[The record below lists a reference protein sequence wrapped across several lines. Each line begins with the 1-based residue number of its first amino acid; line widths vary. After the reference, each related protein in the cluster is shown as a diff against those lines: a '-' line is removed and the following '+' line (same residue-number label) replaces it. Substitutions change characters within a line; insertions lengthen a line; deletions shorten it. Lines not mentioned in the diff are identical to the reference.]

1 MNPAVPDSARID
13 FVRSVAVLLVLA
25 DHVLETLGA
34 FHGFDPT
41 PVAWILGRAGVLL
54 FFVLTSLVLLQ
65 SLERAARA
73 GRSSTIGFYV
83 QRAFRIYPLAWVCIA
98 LVLALRIPATSWS
111 TEFVAPS
118 AGMLLSNLALTMNLT
133 YSQFVLSVLWT
144 LPFELQMYLF
154 LPFVHRALPGAAT
167 VRNAAL
173 LVALAVAIGVV
184 QPHVAGR
191 LSLAEFGPCFL
202 AGALAFALAR
212 KATPRF
218 AFAVL
223 PLALAAL
230 LAGYVAVARQ
240 TAEVHPRWLQWS
252 ACLALGVLLPFVREP
267 GSRAIRRISRE
278 IARYSYGIYLFHLV
292 ALYAGMNVLREHAL
306 PVQLGA
312 LLALLVGLPVLGHHL
327 VEQPGIAL
335 GRRLAALSRSR
346 RSGRPRVSRAT
357 PGRAG

>member
-1 MNPAVPDSARID
+1 MSPIASDSARLD
-13 FVRSVAVLLVLA
+13 FLRSVAVLLVLA

-41 PVAWILGRAGVLL
+41 PLAWILGRAGVLL
-54 FFVLTSLVLLQ
+54 FFVLTSLVLLH
-65 SLERAARA
+65 SLERGARA

-118 AGMLLSNLALTMNLT
+118 AGMLLSNIALTMNLT

-154 LPFVHRALPGAAT
+154 LPFIHRALQGAAP
-167 VRNAAL
+167 VRNAVL
-173 LVALAVAIGVV
+173 LVALGIAVGVA

-202 AGALAFALAR
+202 AGALAFALTR
-212 KATPRF
+212 EATPRV

-223 PLALAAL
+223 PPALAAL
-230 LAGYVAVARQ
+230 LACYVAVA
-240 TAEVHPRWLQWS
+240 ASSADVHPRWLQWS
-252 ACLALGVLLPFVREP
+252 LCLALGVMLPFVGEP
-267 GSRAIRRISRE
+267 GSRALRTVCRE

-292 ALYAGMNVLREHAL
+292 ALYAGLNVLREHAL
-306 PVQLGA
+306 LVQLA
-312 LLALLVGLPVLGHHL
+312 AFLALLVALPVLGHHL
-327 VEQPGIAL
+327 VERPGIAL
-335 GRRLAALSRSR
+335 GRRLAAISRSR
-346 RSGRPRVSRAT
+346 RSARLRASRA
-357 PGRAG
+357 GRAPAG

>member
-1 MNPAVPDSARID
+1 MSPIASDSARLD

-83 QRAFRIYPLAWVCIA
+83 QRAFRIYPLAWACIA

-111 TEFVAPS
+111 SEFVAPS
-118 AGMLLSNLALTMNLT
+118 AGTLLSNVALTMNLT

-154 LPFVHRALPGAAT
+154 LPLVHRALRGAAP
-167 VRNAAL
+167 VRNAGL
-173 LVALAVAIGVV
+173 LVALAVAIGIA

-202 AGALAFALAR
+202 AGAVAFALAR
-212 KATPRF
+212 KATPRV
-218 AFAVL
+218 AFAAL
-223 PLALAAL
+223 PPALAVL
-230 LAGYVAVARQ
+230 LAGYMAVA
-240 TAEVHPRWLQWS
+240 ASSVEVHPRWLQWS
-252 ACLALGVLLPFVREP
+252 VCLALGALLPFVGEP
-267 GSRAIRRISRE
+267 RSRWLRAVCRE

-292 ALYAGMNVLREHAL
+292 ALYAGLNVLREHAL

-312 LLALLVGLPVLGHHL
+312 CLVLLVGLPVLGHHV
-327 VEQPGIAL
+327 VERPGIAL
-335 GRRLAALSRSR
+335 GRRLSERLRRPTVALSHGGDGART
-346 RSGRPRVSRAT
+346 AL
-357 PGRAG
+357 